1 MGYQEFNM
9 YRMKKKYPDTLSKSP
24 NVEPRYDALSQS
36 NEIKCGDCENL
47 TSDMGCWG
55 CLPED
60 GAVKNGKLCK
70 GFRTKKCVQ

>member
-1 MGYQEFNM
+1 MAEQDLTIQRSKGNCL
-9 YRMKKKYPDTLSKSP
+9 DVLSKTP
-24 NVEPRYDALSQS
+24 DVEPRYDALSQ
-36 NEIKCGDCENL
+36 NKELKCGDCENL

-60 GAVKNGKLCK
+60 SAVKNGKLCK